1 MPASP
6 RVEPAT
12 NQPPMAGQRRAFQG
26 LRITVVGPSVPRA
39 DVLAH
44 QTSLLRYRLARD
56 GAYLQPVDTNVAAVA
71 EDPILGRWL
80 LPLFQA
86 VVVPA
91 RLLGAIRRS
100 DLVHIQAG
108 DGWDFFLP
116 ALPAFALGKALGRRI
131 TLQYTGS
138 GTQAFLQRWQ
148 RLARP
153 ILRRLDGF
161 AVTSERL
168 RGEFQRYGLEPSII
182 PVFIEVE
189 RFPFAGH
196 PDWPP
201 LILWANSLEPGSN
214 PAMALRALAVL
225 RQSVPE
231 ARLLVV
237 GRGRAAA
244 EVKSLAGELGVAGSV
259 AYRPSLPF
267 VRLRGALQTAS
278 VAWNTNSADS
288 FPVSVLE
295 AAASGT
301 VVVSTKVGGIEE
313 FLHDGVDALLVDGDD
328 HEALAA
334 ATLQA
339 LRRPILSDG
348 LAQNARLAVQNCDWE
363 QIRGK
368 MARLFGWRAILS
380 PWLEEGE
387 EAEPPP
393 AGVGSL
399 ELETMGL
406 RGRAEFLRTSEPA
419 TRVDLPAE
427 EAPPTRR

>member
-1 MPASP
+1 MPALP
-6 RVEPAT
+6 RVEPVT
-12 NQPPMAGQRRAFQG
+12 NQPAMAGQPRVFQG
-26 LRITVVGPSVPRA
+26 LRITVVGPSAPRA
-39 DVLAH
+39 DLLAH
-44 QTSLLRYRLARD
+44 QTSLLCYLLAHD
-56 GAYLQPVDTNVAAVA
+56 GAHLLPVDTNVRAVA
-71 EDPILGRWL
+71 EDRILGRWL

-86 VVVPA
+86 MVVPG

-100 DLVHIQAG
+100 DLVHVEAG

-116 ALPAFALGKALGRRI
+116 ALPAFVLGKVGRRQV
-131 TLQYTGS
+131 TLLYTGS

-168 RGEFQRYGLEPSII
+168 RAEFQRYGLEPSII
-182 PVFIEVE
+182 PVSIEVE
-189 RFPFAGH
+189 RFPFSGH
-196 PDWPP
+196 PEWPP
-201 LILWANSLEPGSN
+201 LILWMNSLEPGSN

-225 RQSVPE
+225 RQSMPE
-231 ARLLVV
+231 ARLLMV
-237 GRGRAAA
+237 GRGHAAA
-244 EVKSLAGELGVAGSV
+244 EVKSLAAELDVAGSV

-267 VRLRGALQTAS
+267 SRLRRVMQTAS
-278 VAWNTNSADS
+278 VAWNTNSVDS

-301 VVVSTKVGGIEE
+301 VVVSTEVGGIEE
-313 FLHDGVDALLVDGDD
+313 FLHDGVDALLVPVDD

-348 LAQNARLAVQNCDWE
+348 LAHNARLAVQGCDWE
-363 QIRGK
+363 QTRGK
-368 MARLFGWRAILS
+368 LARLFGWRAGLS

-406 RGRAEFLRTSEPA
+406 RGRAEFLRTQEPP

-427 EAPPTRR
+427 EVPAARR